1 MNDIMGLQKLDNV
14 MNKNLFKRWV
24 PLENIPNEIYLEE
37 LYQIDGNL
45 ILRLKGSDEEGD
57 ILEVVF
63 DAALVYRNIDEGDL
77 LFYNRLDEE
86 DNFETWGFFIIE
98 DSDYLAWFELTSQ
111 GIYKGKV
118 INHYAIYTP
127 NDCLDILS
135 VYPPQ
140 VQWIH

>member
-1 MNDIMGLQKLDNV
+1 MS
-14 MNKNLFKRWV
+14 KNLFKRWV

-37 LYQIDGNL
+37 LHQIDGNL

-77 LFYNRLDEE
+77 LFYNRLDGE
-86 DNFETWGFFIIE
+86 DNLGRWGFFIIE

-111 GIYKGKV
+111 GIYEGKV

-127 NDCLDILS
+127 NDCFDILS
-135 VYPPQ
+135 AYPPQ